1 MSLSDIKQAFEIKV
15 RDFAK
20 KHSLS
25 VSYENVPYQGKGEY
39 LECSTLP
46 IKPHVV
52 TMTHQ
57 EHQAI
62 FQVNFYMKEGES
74 ARRSDRLVE
83 EFSSLF
89 SIGDK
94 IKSAEIF
101 EPVEVSPS
109 IKSSGKYMTAVS
121 IYFKFNRKV

>member
-1 MSLSDIKQAFEIKV
+1 MSLSDIKKAFEIKV

-20 KHSLS
+20 KRQLN
-25 VSYENVPYQGKGEY
+25 VSYENVPYSGKGEY
-39 LECSTLP
+39 LECFTLP

-52 TMTHQ
+52 TMANQ

-74 ARRSDRLVE
+74 ARRSDRLIE

-89 SIGDK
+89 SVGDK
-94 IKSAEIF
+94 IKGAVIF
-101 EPVEVSPS
+101 EPVEVSQS
-109 IKSSGKYMTAVS
+109 FKSSGKYMTAAS
-121 IYFKFNRKV
+121 IYFKFYKKI